1 MEPMAHT
8 PEQRTA
14 QRKLVGTL
22 NTKNYMWFDPNGDFC
37 IWRDQRASTEWG
49 AGIPELSAH
58 FDTLEIPYVVRPEVV
73 NVSTSKKKAG
83 FTLVVPSEDMR
94 AITRWMPS
102 FQKNIDRVRSE
113 IADLR
118 VDGALD

>member
-1 MEPMAHT
+1 MKPMAHT

-22 NTKNYMWFDPNGDFC
+22 NTKNHMWFDPTGDFC

-49 AGIPELSAH
+49 AGIPELSAN

-73 NVSTSKKKAG
+73 NVSKSKKKAG
-83 FTLVVPSEDMR
+83 FTLVVLSRDLP
-94 AITRWMPS
+94 ALTRWMPS
-102 FQKNIDRVRSE
+102 FQKNVDRVRAELEALS
-113 IADLR
+113 AA
-118 VDGALD
+118 GAVE